1 VPTKRPKTGT
11 GARAKTPRRSRVQ
24 RSKKGAESAFVEA
37 LVESGQAAR
46 PDAGGKLPK
55 GATHELVENKKGEVT
70 VVRRRFS
77 IS

>member
-1 VPTKRPKTGT
+1 VTTRPRKTGSA
-11 GARAKTPRRSRVQ
+11 ARAKKPQPPRPRRS
-24 RSKKGAESAFVEA
+24 KKEAETAFVEA

-46 PDAGGKLPK
+46 PDASGKLPK
-55 GATHELVENKKGEVT
+55 GATHELVENEKGEVA